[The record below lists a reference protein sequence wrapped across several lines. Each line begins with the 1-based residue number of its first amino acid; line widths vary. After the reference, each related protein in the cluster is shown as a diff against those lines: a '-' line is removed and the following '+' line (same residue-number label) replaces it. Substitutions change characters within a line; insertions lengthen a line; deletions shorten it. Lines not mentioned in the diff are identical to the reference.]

1 MDDVIA
7 GRQHDIRGRAA
18 LLADQLERAGVVG
31 LVGEHPPHQPA
42 IDDRQILAVT
52 RRQRQ
57 HPLSWNCGRRRRRY
71 RRDRR
76 DRRWHDGGLVQRR
89 RKRRNRSRPRRRRQ
103 IHGGPG
109 LDIRN
114 RGRRHRWRA
123 VREHLGRDRGRQQ
136 RNQRQAAQAPAPGKT
151 IRPARIQRYR
161 YRPRSWPCFSP
172 KTRQIQA
179 SERKFGPAAVAEPA
193 PATQC

>member
-7 GRQHDIRGRAA
+7 GRQHDVRGRAA

-42 IDDRQILAVT
+42 VDDRHILAVA

-57 HPLSWNCGRRRRRY
+57 HPLSWNCGRCWRRY
-71 RRDRR
+71 RRNRR

-89 RKRRNRSRPRRRRQ
+89 RRDRSCPRRRRQ

-123 VREHLGRDRGRQQ
+123 VREHLGRGRDGKQGDQRQCKRQRRERPSAPPESNDTVTARVIAMLFTENAANSSLRSGSSGRQ
-136 RNQRQAAQAPAPGKT
+136 R
-151 IRPARIQRYR
+151 
-161 YRPRSWPCFSP
+161 
-172 KTRQIQA
+172 
-179 SERKFGPAAVAEPA
+179 
-193 PATQC
+193 

>member
-1 MDDVIA
+1 MDDVVA
-7 GRQHDIRGRAA
+7 GRQHDVRGRAA

-42 IDDRQILAVT
+42 IDDRQILAVA

-57 HPLSWNCGRRRRRY
+57 HPLSWSCGRCWRRY

-89 RKRRNRSRPRRRRQ
+89 RRDRLPSPTAA
-103 IHGGPG
+103 P
-109 LDIRN
+109 DS
-114 RGRRHRWRA
+114 WRA
-123 VREHLGRDRGRQQ
+123 RSGHPEPRP
-136 RNQRQAAQAPAPGKT
+136 AAPAAGDPGTSGPRPGPAAASAAPRQAPAPGKA

-161 YRPRSWPCFSP
+161 YPPRSWPCFSP

-179 SERKFGPAAVAEPA
+179 SDRRSSAGGGSGTRAG
-193 PATQC
+193 TQC